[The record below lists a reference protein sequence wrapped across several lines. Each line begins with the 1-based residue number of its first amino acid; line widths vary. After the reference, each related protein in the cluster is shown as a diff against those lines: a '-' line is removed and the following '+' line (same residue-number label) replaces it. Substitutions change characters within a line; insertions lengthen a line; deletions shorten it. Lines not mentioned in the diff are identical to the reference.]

1 MTDEYSCIP
10 VTPPREELWHLDW
23 KRSTTQHKIT
33 LCADFSHGKKCL
45 KLPRPNWKHL
55 PSKWIAQHTREKSQE
70 ATEGF
75 MSFVL
80 WSWVCFIPIISF
92 IFSHMPGRQSVH
104 AFGWRKI
111 SFPNRFLQCYTLT
124 VVSISLCVLS
134 FQIDYKPL
142 RSLTI
147 LVFFFPLI
155 YF

>member
-1 MTDEYSCIP
+1 MTDEYSCIR

-33 LCADFSHGKKCL
+33 LCADFSPG
-45 KLPRPNWKHL
+45 PTGRKHL
-55 PSKWIAQHTREKSQE
+55 PSKWVAQHTREKSQE

-75 MSFVL
+75 TSFVL
-80 WSWVCFIPIISF
+80 WSWVCFVPIISF
-92 IFSHMPGRQSVH
+92 ILSHMPGRQSVP

-111 SFPNRFLQCYTLT
+111 SFPNKFLQCYTLT
-124 VVSISLCVLS
+124 VVSVSLCVLS

-147 LVFFFPLI
+147 LFFFFPLI